1 MVEGD
6 RYLEWS
12 GGEVVSEASVEE
24 LRTPSP
30 FDGRWKADGYI
41 VWIQDGT
48 RAVWFEGEA
57 FLIEQMVRVDGNSI
71 FVKDG
76 GKTVKGTISHDAAQI
91 GFDDEDVWTRLGDG
105 PPPPPICEIRLA
117 SSNSGRPLTE
127 WSGGCGFTSQPATV
141 VGIIFRGFT
150 TWLQALQLARTC
162 TFIAAAVV
170 LPAGGR
176 LRPYP
181 RTLLDVAKLGYM
193 TTLLRCAD
201 AADKAR
207 GSTILPLL
215 RAEAAIGEL
224 PWPAAG
230 FVEVEL
236 DSVSDQDQDRDQGQE
251 QEAAEGARVGLAR
264 RSEEQTIRWA
274 QASASSSDQ
283 VGRRDPNVPPART
296 MQF

>member
-1 MVEGD
+1 MVITDCIRKNPQSRDIKMVEGD

-117 SSNSGRPLTE
+117 SSNSRRSPTE

-141 VGIIFRGFT
+141 VSIIFRGLK

-181 RTLLDVAKLGYM
+181 RTLLEVAKLGHLSV
-193 TTLLRCAD
+193 LLRCAVR
-201 AADKAR
+201 AEKE
-207 GSTILPLL
+207 TLE
-215 RAEAAIGEL
+215 RAEATEGALRSE
-224 PWPAAG
+224 A
-230 FVEVEL
+230 L
-236 DSVSDQDQDRDQGQE
+236 DALQQA
-251 QEAAEGARVGLAR
+251 EAAEGARVGLAR

>member
-117 SSNSGRPLTE
+117 SSNSRRSPTE

-141 VGIIFRGFT
+141 VSIIFRGLK

-162 TFIAAAVV
+162 TFIAVAVV

-181 RTLLDVAKLGYM
+181 RTLLEVAKLGHLSV
-193 TTLLRCAD
+193 LLRCAVR
-201 AADKAR
+201 AEKE
-207 GSTILPLL
+207 TLE
-215 RAEAAIGEL
+215 RAEATEGALRSE
-224 PWPAAG
+224 A
-230 FVEVEL
+230 L
-236 DSVSDQDQDRDQGQE
+236 DALQQA
-251 QEAAEGARVGLAR
+251 EAAEGARVGLAR
-264 RSEEQTIRWA
+264 RSEEQTIGWP
-274 QASASSSDQ
+274 QASASSGDQ
-283 VGRRDPNVPPART
+283 VGRRDPNVSSARIV
-296 MQF
+296 QF

>member
-1 MVEGD
+1 MVITDCIRKNPQSRDIKMVEGD

-117 SSNSGRPLTE
+117 SSNSGRPPTE

-141 VGIIFRGFT
+141 VSIIFRGLK

-162 TFIAAAVV
+162 TFIAVAVV

-181 RTLLDVAKLGYM
+181 RTLLEVAKLGHLSV
-193 TTLLRCAD
+193 LLRCAVR
-201 AADKAR
+201 AEKE
-207 GSTILPLL
+207 TLE
-215 RAEAAIGEL
+215 RAEATEGALRSE
-224 PWPAAG
+224 A
-230 FVEVEL
+230 L
-236 DSVSDQDQDRDQGQE
+236 DALQQA
-251 QEAAEGARVGLAR
+251 EAAEGARVGLAR

>member
-1 MVEGD
+1 MVITDCIRKNPQSRDIKMVEGD

-30 FDGRWKADGYI
+30 FDGRWKADGSI

-117 SSNSGRPLTE
+117 SSNSRRSPTE

-141 VGIIFRGFT
+141 VGIIFRGLK

-162 TFIAAAVV
+162 TFIAVAVV

-181 RTLLDVAKLGYM
+181 RTLLEVAKLGHLSV
-193 TTLLRCAD
+193 LLRCAVR
-201 AADKAR
+201 AEKE
-207 GSTILPLL
+207 TLE
-215 RAEAAIGEL
+215 RAEATEGALRSE
-224 PWPAAG
+224 A
-230 FVEVEL
+230 L
-236 DSVSDQDQDRDQGQE
+236 DALQQA
-251 QEAAEGARVGLAR
+251 EAAEGARVGLAR
-264 RSEEQTIRWA
+264 RSEEQTIGWP
-274 QASASSSDQ
+274 QASASSGDQ
-283 VGRRDPNVPPART
+283 VGRRDPNVSSARIV
-296 MQF
+296 QF

>member
-1 MVEGD
+1 MVITDCIRKNPQSRDIKMVEGD

-117 SSNSGRPLTE
+117 SSNSGRPPTE

-141 VGIIFRGFT
+141 VGIIFRGLK

-162 TFIAAAVV
+162 TFIAVAVV

-181 RTLLDVAKLGYM
+181 RTLLEVAKLGHLSV
-193 TTLLRCAD
+193 LLRCAVR
-201 AADKAR
+201 AEKE
-207 GSTILPLL
+207 TLE
-215 RAEAAIGEL
+215 RAEATEGALRSE
-224 PWPAAG
+224 A
-230 FVEVEL
+230 L
-236 DSVSDQDQDRDQGQE
+236 DALQQA
-251 QEAAEGARVGLAR
+251 EAAEGARVGLAR

>member
-117 SSNSGRPLTE
+117 SSNSGRPPTE

-141 VGIIFRGFT
+141 VGIIFRGLK

-162 TFIAAAVV
+162 TFIAVAVV

-181 RTLLDVAKLGYM
+181 RTLLEVAKLGHLSV
-193 TTLLRCAD
+193 LLRCAVR
-201 AADKAR
+201 AEKE
-207 GSTILPLL
+207 TLE
-215 RAEAAIGEL
+215 RAEATEGALRSE
-224 PWPAAG
+224 A
-230 FVEVEL
+230 L
-236 DSVSDQDQDRDQGQE
+236 DALQQA
-251 QEAAEGARVGLAR
+251 EAAEGARVGLAR

>member
-141 VGIIFRGFT
+141 VGIIFRGLT

-181 RTLLDVAKLGYM
+181 RTLLEVAKLGHLSV
-193 TTLLRCAD
+193 LLRCAVR
-201 AADKAR
+201 AEKE
-207 GSTILPLL
+207 TLE
-215 RAEAAIGEL
+215 RAEATEGALRSE
-224 PWPAAG
+224 A
-230 FVEVEL
+230 L
-236 DSVSDQDQDRDQGQE
+236 DALQQA
-251 QEAAEGARVGLAR
+251 EAAEGARVGLAR

>member
-1 MVEGD
+1 MVITDCIRKNPQSRDIKMVEGD

-117 SSNSGRPLTE
+117 SSNSRRSPTE

-141 VGIIFRGFT
+141 VSIIFRGLK

-162 TFIAAAVV
+162 TFIAVAVV

-181 RTLLDVAKLGYM
+181 RTLLEVAKLGHLSV
-193 TTLLRCAD
+193 LLRCAVR
-201 AADKAR
+201 AEKE
-207 GSTILPLL
+207 TLE
-215 RAEAAIGEL
+215 RAEATEGALRSE
-224 PWPAAG
+224 A
-230 FVEVEL
+230 L
-236 DSVSDQDQDRDQGQE
+236 DALQQA
-251 QEAAEGARVGLAR
+251 EAAEGARVGLAR

>member
-117 SSNSGRPLTE
+117 SSNSRRSPTE

-141 VGIIFRGFT
+141 VGIIFRGLK

-162 TFIAAAVV
+162 TFIAVAVV

-181 RTLLDVAKLGYM
+181 RTLLEVAKLGHLSV
-193 TTLLRCAD
+193 LLRCAVR
-201 AADKAR
+201 AEKE
-207 GSTILPLL
+207 TLE
-215 RAEAAIGEL
+215 RAEATEGALRSE
-224 PWPAAG
+224 A
-230 FVEVEL
+230 L
-236 DSVSDQDQDRDQGQE
+236 DALQQA
-251 QEAAEGARVGLAR
+251 EAAEGARVGLAR
-264 RSEEQTIRWA
+264 RSEEQTIGWP
-274 QASASSSDQ
+274 QASASSGDQ
-283 VGRRDPNVPPART
+283 VGRRDPNVSSARIV
-296 MQF
+296 QF

>member
-1 MVEGD
+1 MVDGD
-6 RYLEWS
+6 RYRDWTWS
-12 GGEVVSEASVEE
+12 DIVVSEASVEE
-24 LRTPSP
+24 LRTPCP
-30 FDGRWKADGYI
+30 FAGRWKAGGYR

-48 RAVWFEGEA
+48 SAVWFNGEA
-57 FLIEQMVRVDGNSI
+57 YQIEQRVIVYGDSILINDDGE
-71 FVKDG
+71 
-76 GKTVKGTISHDAAQI
+76 TVTGTISHDAAEI
-91 GFDDEDVWTRLGDG
+91 GFNDGDVWTRLGDRL
-105 PPPPPICEIRLA
+105 PPPPICEKRLA

-141 VGIIFRGFT
+141 VGIIFRGLT

-215 RAEAAIGEL
+215 RVEATEGIL
-224 PWPAAG
+224 PWPAG
-230 FVEVEL
+230 LVEVEL
-236 DSVSDQDQDRDQGQE
+236 DSVSDQDQDQE

-264 RSEEQTIRWA
+264 RSEEQTIGWP

-283 VGRRDPNVPPART
+283 VGRRDPNVPPARI

>member
-1 MVEGD
+1 MVITDCIRKNPQSRDIKMVEGD

-117 SSNSGRPLTE
+117 SSNSRRSPTE

-141 VGIIFRGFT
+141 VGIIFRGLK

-181 RTLLDVAKLGYM
+181 RTLLEVAKLGHLSV
-193 TTLLRCAD
+193 LLRCAVR
-201 AADKAR
+201 AEKE
-207 GSTILPLL
+207 TLE
-215 RAEAAIGEL
+215 RAEATEGALRSE
-224 PWPAAG
+224 A
-230 FVEVEL
+230 L
-236 DSVSDQDQDRDQGQE
+236 DALQQA
-251 QEAAEGARVGLAR
+251 EAAEGARVGLAR

>member
-1 MVEGD
+1 
-6 RYLEWS
+6 
-12 GGEVVSEASVEE
+12 VVSEASVEE

-117 SSNSGRPLTE
+117 SSNSRRSPTE

-141 VGIIFRGFT
+141 VSIIFRGLK

-162 TFIAAAVV
+162 TFIAVAVV

-181 RTLLDVAKLGYM
+181 RTLLEVAKLGHLSV
-193 TTLLRCAD
+193 LLRCAVR
-201 AADKAR
+201 AEKE
-207 GSTILPLL
+207 TLE
-215 RAEAAIGEL
+215 RAEATEGALRSE
-224 PWPAAG
+224 A
-230 FVEVEL
+230 L
-236 DSVSDQDQDRDQGQE
+236 DALQQA
-251 QEAAEGARVGLAR
+251 EAAEGARVGLAR

>member
-1 MVEGD
+1 MVITDCIRKNPQSRDIKMVEGD

-117 SSNSGRPLTE
+117 SSNSGRPPTE

-141 VGIIFRGFT
+141 VGIIFRGLK

-181 RTLLDVAKLGYM
+181 RTLLEVAKLGHLSV
-193 TTLLRCAD
+193 LLRCAVR
-201 AADKAR
+201 AEKE
-207 GSTILPLL
+207 TLE
-215 RAEAAIGEL
+215 RAEATEGALRSE
-224 PWPAAG
+224 A
-230 FVEVEL
+230 L
-236 DSVSDQDQDRDQGQE
+236 DALQQA
-251 QEAAEGARVGLAR
+251 EAAEGARVGLAR

>member
-117 SSNSGRPLTE
+117 SSNSRRSPTE

-141 VGIIFRGFT
+141 VSIIFRGLK

-162 TFIAAAVV
+162 TFIAVAVV

-181 RTLLDVAKLGYM
+181 RTLLELGNLSV
-193 TTLLRCAD
+193 LLRCAVR
-201 AADKAR
+201 AEKE
-207 GSTILPLL
+207 TLE
-215 RAEAAIGEL
+215 RAEATEGALRSE
-224 PWPAAG
+224 A
-230 FVEVEL
+230 L
-236 DSVSDQDQDRDQGQE
+236 DALQQA
-251 QEAAEGARVGLAR
+251 EAAEGARVGLAR
-264 RSEEQTIRWA
+264 RSEEQTIGWP

>member
-117 SSNSGRPLTE
+117 SSNSRRSPTE

-141 VGIIFRGFT
+141 VSIIFRGLK

-162 TFIAAAVV
+162 TFIAVAVV

-181 RTLLDVAKLGYM
+181 RTLLEVAKLGHLSV
-193 TTLLRCAD
+193 LLRCAVR
-201 AADKAR
+201 AEKE
-207 GSTILPLL
+207 TLE
-215 RAEAAIGEL
+215 RAEATEGALRSE
-224 PWPAAG
+224 A
-230 FVEVEL
+230 L
-236 DSVSDQDQDRDQGQE
+236 DALQQA
-251 QEAAEGARVGLAR
+251 EAAEGARVGLAR

>member
-117 SSNSGRPLTE
+117 SSNSGRPPTE

-141 VGIIFRGFT
+141 VSIIFRGLK

-162 TFIAAAVV
+162 TFIAVAVV

-181 RTLLDVAKLGYM
+181 RTLLEVAKLGHLSV
-193 TTLLRCAD
+193 LLRCAVR
-201 AADKAR
+201 AEKE
-207 GSTILPLL
+207 TLE
-215 RAEAAIGEL
+215 RAEATEGALRSE
-224 PWPAAG
+224 A
-230 FVEVEL
+230 L
-236 DSVSDQDQDRDQGQE
+236 DALQQA
-251 QEAAEGARVGLAR
+251 EAAEGARVGLAR

>member
-1 MVEGD
+1 MVDGD
-6 RYLEWS
+6 RYRDWTWS
-12 GGEVVSEASVEE
+12 DIVVSEASVEE
-24 LRTPSP
+24 LRTPCP
-30 FDGRWKADGYI
+30 FAGRWNAGGYR

-48 RAVWFEGEA
+48 SAVWFNGEA
-57 FLIEQMVRVDGNSI
+57 YLIEQMVIVYGDSI
-71 FVKDG
+71 LINDDSE
-76 GKTVKGTISHDAAQI
+76 TVTGTISHDAAEI
-91 GFDDEDVWTRLGDG
+91 DFTDGDVWTRLGDG
-105 PPPPPICEIRLA
+105 LPPPPICEIRLA

-141 VGIIFRGFT
+141 VGIIFRGLT

-215 RAEAAIGEL
+215 RVEATEGIL
-224 PWPAAG
+224 PWPAG

-236 DSVSDQDQDRDQGQE
+236 DSVSDQDQDQE

-264 RSEEQTIRWA
+264 RSEEQTIGWP

>member
-117 SSNSGRPLTE
+117 SSNSRRSPTE

-141 VGIIFRGFT
+141 VGIIFRGLK

-162 TFIAAAVV
+162 TFIAVAVV

-181 RTLLDVAKLGYM
+181 RTLLEVAKLGHLSV
-193 TTLLRCAD
+193 LLRCAVR
-201 AADKAR
+201 AEKE
-207 GSTILPLL
+207 TLE
-215 RAEAAIGEL
+215 RAEATEGALRSE
-224 PWPAAG
+224 A
-230 FVEVEL
+230 L
-236 DSVSDQDQDRDQGQE
+236 DALQQA
-251 QEAAEGARVGLAR
+251 EAAEGARVGLAR